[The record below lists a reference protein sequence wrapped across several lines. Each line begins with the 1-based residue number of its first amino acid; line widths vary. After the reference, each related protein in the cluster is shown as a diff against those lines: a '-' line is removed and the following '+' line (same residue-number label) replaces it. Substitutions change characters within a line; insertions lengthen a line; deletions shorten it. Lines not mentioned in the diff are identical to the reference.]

1 MTYVKQKY
9 MHPVVSKQGLKEMFP
24 RRYAQAKAE
33 KLITT
38 GIRYFKVYGDYNGD
52 YLAAKSTEIITAKKD
67 LSIKALLP
75 ILNSSV
81 VFFFLKEAYGGIAL
95 GGGITFSPNNL
106 SKIPLPKV
114 DEVAIER
121 LENMSNRFS
130 IEFTEDDQ
138 DVLDNYMYKLFN
150 LTEEEI
156 RIIEDFKIASRR
168 KR

>member
-1 MTYVKQKY
+1 M
-9 MHPVVSKQGLKEMFP
+9 
-24 RRYAQAKAE
+24 
-33 KLITT
+33 
-38 GIRYFKVYGDYNGD
+38 
-52 YLAAKSTEIITAKKD
+52 
-67 LSIKALLP
+67 
-75 ILNSSV
+75 
-81 VFFFLKEAYGGIAL
+81 
-95 GGGITFSPNNL
+95 
-106 SKIPLPKV
+106 